1 MDGAVIAESNT
12 ICRFIAKKVGL
23 YGEDPLEQAQVDMV
37 IDNISD
43 LTGSRLKESTPK
55 NMTVELVKHCPHM
68 MLILDKN
75 TANIYFTDYMRA
87 AYPKNN
93 DEMEKVVKAI
103 NKEKIPNFVRRAEK
117 LLQSRGGKHFAGDKV
132 MLNEQTIIKKPKE
145 KKKLISIFLGF
156 TALLG

>member
-23 YGEDPLEQAQVDMV
+23 YGEDPVEQAQVDMV

-68 MLILDKN
+68 MLILDKKHSKHLF
-75 TANIYFTDYMRA
+75 YRLHEGSL
-87 AYPKNN
+87 PK
-93 DEMEKVVKAI
+93 KQ
-103 NKEKIPNFVRRAEK
+103 R
-117 LLQSRGGKHFAGDKV
+117 
-132 MLNEQTIIKKPKE
+132 
-145 KKKLISIFLGF
+145 
-156 TALLG
+156 